1 MKVNDPDY
9 YEWEMHIFFD
19 DAMVLTSSNDEC
31 VPNQF
36 VCQLVSLI
44 RTESL
49 KWHGNSNAVR
59 APQMCLTPYGSRL
72 IWNLPGGT
80 KITCHLKDRNKIR
93 HKKRWSQCMYMYY
106 FLGHQIVA
114 KEELN
119 EKEKDIQAQ
128 NTYLLALDGDMSF
141 KPEAVIK
148 LVQLMRQNS
157 KLGACCG
164 RIHPTGQGFIQW
176 YQKFE
181 YAICHWLQKSTEHV
195 MGGVLCSPGCF
206 SLYRGR
212 AIMDNNIMQT
222 YTTLPTQA
230 KYFQFIYAVI

>member
-1 MKVNDPDY
+1 
-9 YEWEMHIFFD
+9 
-19 DAMVLTSSNDEC
+19 
-31 VPNQF
+31 
-36 VCQLVSLI
+36 
-44 RTESL
+44 
-49 KWHGNSNAVR
+49 
-59 APQMCLTPYGSRL
+59 
-72 IWNLPGGT
+72 
-80 KITCHLKDRNKIR
+80 
-93 HKKRWSQCMYMYY
+93 MYMYY